1 MNMDKCCVVV
11 IAPEDQMTADKMTPE
26 MMHALVRA
34 RETHIRYRSYVW
46 IAFVQL
52 GVTAVLSSSS
62 PRNLMLGILASGL
75 VNAAVYGL
83 VARMWRRR
91 FEKLART

>member
-1 MNMDKCCVVV
+1 MDMGKCCVVV

-34 RETHIRYRSYVW
+34 REAHIRYRTYVMT
-46 IAFVQL
+46 AFVQL

-62 PRNLMLGILASGL
+62 PTTLALGILASGL
-75 VNAAVYGL
+75 VNAAVSGL
-83 VARMWRRR
+83 VARVWRRR
-91 FEKLART
+91 FEKLACA

>member
-1 MNMDKCCVVV
+1 MDMDKCCVVV

-46 IAFVQL
+46 IALVQL
-52 GVTAVLSSSS
+52 GVTVVLSSSS

-75 VNAAVYGL
+75 INAAVYGL